1 MASDTADNDARLF
14 EDLQELIAME
24 LKDIMATADSEGYQ
38 RKDVV
43 NALELALAAEIRAL
57 EDGTVAEPTATP
69 APGLAEPEI

>member
-1 MASDTADNDARLF
+1 MASETADNDDRLF

-57 EDGTVAEPTATP
+57 EEGTVAELSAVPG
-69 APGLAEPEI
+69 PGLAEPEI